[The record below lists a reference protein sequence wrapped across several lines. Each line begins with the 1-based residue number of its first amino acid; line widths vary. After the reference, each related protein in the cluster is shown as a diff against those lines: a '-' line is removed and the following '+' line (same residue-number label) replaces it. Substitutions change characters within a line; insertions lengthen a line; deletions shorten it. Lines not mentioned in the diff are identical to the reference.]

1 MITVKEAKEIMYNES
16 SVTYAGTEYRK
27 ISALIFRKSDGSFR
41 ASAELLD
48 KNRNSVVI
56 VGLDR
61 LHLGDIEIE
70 PDPIDEV
77 IRERI
82 TEVEEA
88 FGLFVENT
96 LKGDYKLGQ
105 EHLHDVLK
113 TLIKIDDRIV
123 RFNNNWTDTS
133 TLGGVKEE
141 STAEEIEYQEE
152 HEYPDFL
159 REGGQA

>member
-1 MITVKEAKEIMYNES
+1 MITVKEAKEIMFNES
-16 SVTYAGTEYRK
+16 SVSHAGIEYRK
-27 ISALIFRKSDGSFR
+27 ISALIFRKSNGSFR

-48 KNRNSVVI
+48 KTRNSVVV

-61 LHLGDIEIE
+61 IHPGDVKEE
-70 PDPIDEV
+70 ANPIDQD

-82 TEVEEA
+82 TDVEES
-88 FGLFVENT
+88 FGLFIENI

-113 TLIKIDDRIV
+113 ILIKIDDRIV

-133 TLGGVKEE
+133 TLGGVKGE
-141 STAEEIEYQEE
+141 STAEGIDHQEE